1 MMVGRCVGCPIFFAN
16 NSRITAKRTFG
27 GNFAEVV
34 DGGYCVVVADA
45 AVTALQFSG
54 KGLTGAREVAFE
66 LLPLSGRRESTS

>member
-1 MMVGRCVGCPIFFAN
+1 MPRRPDFFIAN
-16 NSRITAKRTFG
+16 NPWITAKRMFG

-54 KGLTGAREVAFE
+54 KRLTGAREVTFE
-66 LLPLSGRRESTS
+66 LLPLRGRRESMS

>member
-1 MMVGRCVGCPIFFAN
+1 MMVGRCLGGPIFFAN
-16 NSRITAKRTFG
+16 NPWITAKRMFG

-34 DGGYCVVVADA
+34 DGGYCVADA